1 MGGIFFRHVLREV
14 ALATLLVGVVLL
26 AVLVIYQLAFVLGR
40 AADGQVPG
48 DMVASLVMLSL
59 RSNLPVILP
68 FAVLLGTVMGLGRMY
83 HDSEIAA
90 AQACGVGDAVLFGA
104 AATVTL
110 AAAALAAWIAFFDG
124 PAAARQIV
132 DLRVNALRTA
142 VTRALAPGTFRSIGE
157 GTTLYFRAQEAD
169 GSLRDV
175 FVQRQLPIA
184 QGRPVRMQIVL
195 ARTARYALSADERY
209 YLIDLGSGRNY
220 EGRPGAGDWRITEFA
235 RQQIRIPAPQ
245 VVLPGRSRV
254 DVLSNRELLAASDA
268 RRRGEWHWR
277 LAWVLDVLVLGLLA
291 VPLARLRPRQGRH
304 ARLPWA
310 VLLFAAYA
318 GLLSAGRTMYER
330 GDVPV
335 WLGLW
340 WVHALVLASGW
351 VLFAGRG
358 FPAGWRARIRR

>member
-1 MGGIFFRHVLREV
+1 MGGIFFRHVLREL
-14 ALATLLVGVVLL
+14 ALATLLVGAVLL

-48 DMVASLVMLSL
+48 DMVASLVLLSL

-90 AQACGVGDAVLFGA
+90 AQACGVGNGVLFGA

-110 AAAALAAWIAFFDG
+110 AAAALAAWISFFDG
-124 PAAARQIV
+124 PAAAREIV

-142 VTRALAPGTFRSIGE
+142 VSRALAPGTFRSIGD

-169 GSLRDV
+169 GELRDV
-175 FVQRQLPIA
+175 FVQRQLPA
-184 QGRPVRMQIVL
+184 QDRPARMQVVL
-195 ARTARYALSADERY
+195 ARTARYALSADGRF

-220 EGRPGAGDWRITEFA
+220 EGRPGGGDWRITEFA
-235 RQQIRIPAPQ
+235 RQQLRIPAPQ
-245 VVLPGRSRV
+245 TVLPGRPRV
-254 DVLSNRELLAASDA
+254 DVLGNRELLAATDA

-291 VPLARLRPRQGRH
+291 VPLARLQPRQGRH

-310 VLLFAAYA
+310 VLLFAVYA

-330 GDVPV
+330 GEVPA

-340 WVHALVLASGW
+340 WVHALALALGW
-351 VLFAGRG
+351 ALFAGRRLRG
-358 FPAGWRARIRR
+358 GGRQRARG